1 LSINEDD
8 FLDPKHKEAKSKAKH
23 KDSNIVDIPKRKERL
38 SFNTVPSRK
47 PSLKHK
53 TEAEL

>member
-8 FLDPKHKEAKSKAKH
+8 FLDPKHKEAKKVKN
-23 KDSNIVDIPKRKERL
+23 KDNNIVDIPKRKERL